1 MGVTSVLET
10 ASTGS
15 KSSTTYPIRRMA
27 VLGAGTMG
35 SRIAAHMANAGF
47 PVLLL
52 DMAQEGERNKL
63 TAQAVEGLKKSKP
76 AALASPEFAARIAVG
91 NFDDDLAKLGDCDWV
106 IEAVAENLEI
116 KRSLLAR
123 VVPHLRAD
131 AILTTNT
138 SGLPVAEIAEALPE
152 TVRGRWFGTHF
163 FNPPRYMQL
172 LEMIATPWS
181 DAAAMAA
188 VARFAE
194 IYLGKAVVA
203 AKDRPNF
210 IANRI
215 GTFAMLNTIRVMQ
228 EQGLTV
234 EEVDALTG
242 RPLGWP
248 KTGTFRLGD
257 MVGLDVLGSVV
268 RNFAANTKD
277 ERGDVGLPGFLEQML
292 ERKWFGDKTGQGF
305 YKKQKGG
312 AGAGGSSEERL
323 VLDLATLEYRSAQ
336 KAKFPALDATKP
348 IEALPERI
356 RALLGGNPEKDK
368 AAAFYWAILPELWV
382 YAANRIGEISD
393 SVADIDRAMRTG
405 FNWELGPFEMWDA
418 AGVVET
424 AAKLRARGTAL
435 PVAVEKLLAAGG
447 TGWYRNG
454 GAEVFDPQAGVWAET
469 EPESAVVTLTR
480 AKRSAM
486 RAGGLVA
493 GNPGASLIDVGNGIG
508 SIEFHTKMN
517 ALGGDIVS
525 FVRQTLGPDS
535 EAVRNFRGFVI
546 TNDAANFS
554 AGANLVQL
562 LLAAQDE
569 EFDEI
574 DLYIRA
580 FQEMTQAIKFCARP
594 VVVAPFGLALGG
606 GAEVT
611 LHGAARQPHLE
622 LYMGLVETGVGLI
635 PAGGGCKEMTLRALE
650 LAAGAAPAGARDSV
664 ELHHAMRTIFE
675 NIALAKVSTSAY
687 EAREL
692 RLLRPSDGVT
702 MHRDR
707 VLHDAVERAVALA
720 EAGYRPP
727 LPVTDAL
734 APGESVLAALKLGIY
749 MLRQG
754 EYATDHDVTVAT
766 HLAEVLCGGAVTPGT
781 PVSEEYLLDLE
792 REHFLSLCG
801 ERKSQER
808 IAHTLKTGRPLRN

>member
-1 MGVTSVLET
+1 MTEAASPAVTST
-10 ASTGS
+10 NTF
-15 KSSTTYPIRRMA
+15 PIRRIA

-35 SRIAAHMANAGF
+35 SRIAAQIANAGF

-52 DMAQEGERNKL
+52 DVAQQGEPNRL
-63 TAQAVEGLKKSKP
+63 AAQALEALKKSKP
-76 AALASPEFAARIAVG
+76 AALAAPEFAARISIG
-91 NFDDDLAKLGDCDWV
+91 NFDDDLPRLRDCDWV

-116 KRSLLAR
+116 KRSLLAQ
-123 VVPHLRAD
+123 VAAQLRPD

-138 SGLPVAEIAEALPE
+138 SGLPVSRIAEGLPSDLK
-152 TVRGRWFGTHF
+152 RRWFGTHF

-172 LEMIATPWS
+172 VEIIATPET
-181 DAAAMAA
+181 DAAALAS
-188 VARFAE
+188 VTQFAE
-194 IYLGKAVVA
+194 IYLGKSVVA
-203 AKDRPNF
+203 SNDRPNF

-215 GTFAMLNTIRVMQ
+215 GAFAMLNTIRVMQ
-228 EQGLTV
+228 KQGLTI

-242 RPLGWP
+242 KPLGWP
-248 KTGTFRLGD
+248 KTGTFRLAD

-277 ERGDVGLPGFLEQML
+277 ERGDLRLPDFLEQML

-305 YKKQKGG
+305 YRKQKG
-312 AGAGGSSEERL
+312 SDERL
-323 VLDLATLEYRSAQ
+323 VLDLSTLEYRPAQ
-336 KAKFPALDATKP
+336 KAKIPALDATKP
-348 IEALPERI
+348 IESLPERI
-356 RALLGGNPEKDK
+356 RALLGGNREKDK
-368 AAAFYWAILPELWV
+368 AAAFYWEILPDLWL
-382 YAANRIGEISD
+382 YAANRIGEISE
-393 SVADIDRAMRTG
+393 SVADIDRAMRAG

-418 AGVVET
+418 AGVEET
-424 AAKLRARGTAL
+424 FAKMRADGRTQPAAL
-435 PVAVEKLLAAGG
+435 EKLLAAGG
-447 TGWYRNG
+447 TSWYRNE
-454 GAEVFDPQAGVWAET
+454 GAEVFHPRSGGY
-469 EPESAVVTLTR
+469 EPVDRDAAVITLTH
-480 AKRSAM
+480 AKRS
-486 RAGGLVA
+486 GGVVA
-493 GNPGASLIDVGNGIG
+493 SNPGASLIDVGDGIG

-525 FVRQTLGPDS
+525 FVRQTLGPES

-569 EFDEI
+569 EWDEI

-580 FQEMTQAIKFCARP
+580 FQEMTQAIKFCTRP

-650 LAAGAAPAGARDSV
+650 FAAGTEPPGARDTV
-664 ELHHAMRTIFE
+664 ELHHVMRTIFE

-687 EAREL
+687 EARAL
-692 RLLRPSDGVT
+692 RLLRPSDGIT
-702 MHRDR
+702 MNRER
-707 VLHDAVERAVALA
+707 VLHDAKARVVALA
-720 EAGYRPP
+720 EAGYPPP
-727 LPVTDAL
+727 LPVTDVA
-734 APGESVLAALKLGIY
+734 APGESVLAALRLGIY
-749 MLRQG
+749 MMREG
-754 EYATDHDVTVAT
+754 EYASDHDVTVAT

-781 PVSEEYLLDLE
+781 PVSEQYLLDLE
-792 REHFLSLCG
+792 RQHFLSLCG

-808 IAHTLKTGRPLRN
+808 IAYTLKTGKPLRN